1 MIDKRVPRVYN
12 GDLDARLSKS
22 NELVDAY
29 NIQIG
34 TDYDADNAPN
44 AAGPMQ
50 TGDAGII
57 KPAVGNVATNDGP
70 LNEGDIT
77 GLFDNNPNVTGR
89 RVIGQVNDNR
99 TGIVYFFVY
108 SQDPLEQGV
117 YAVNNGRQ
125 DRVHTSQQYRFPGN
139 GFVDAEVVHVS
150 DGAGGFRPILYFTDN
165 ENEPR
170 SLDVLDV
177 YNPATGAGTVEN
189 ETTMFVLDRINACP
203 KTPIHPITFDWAN
216 NPLRLVSEFRGTKG
230 LQFAYQCIYRSG
242 EVSAPSTYSQIA
254 IPPAYLQQGSSTT
267 IDVDYFNT
275 LRLYV
280 PQFAAANPGQ
290 YVENYTNH
298 VEEIK
303 LLVREGTAGAW
314 LEITNI
320 PAQSGFE
327 IGAALPQ
334 GIPEQAQFGPYYDYT
349 HSEVLSG
356 FPAAE
361 QFKQYDSMPRIAET
375 LAVVENRLM
384 FGNYVENYDEPEL
397 LAGIVASYRE
407 RPNDFVEIGVNITS
421 RVLPVAPGAPTIDAS
436 TYLNDR
442 LRPLTT
448 AEGVFNK
455 KAGFEVRLTDIPE
468 SIPAGTTLNFSMSF
482 NPAEDIHL
490 YDSTY
495 SYHGGRVCG
504 LGEFDPGAPAP
515 NGEAAVQ
522 NTIFPNWLNVNNNGW
537 SGIPYGGVNPGVF
550 SEVNQAAWVTTDGPE
565 AGTQVDVVVG
575 CSAATPYVIKGEQI
589 TFSMVLNVA
598 VDISENVSQVLLDA
612 IGRALTGQ
620 QPTEDE
626 SINFIGTP
634 NITPAYTYSYNLP
647 EPVEDT
653 ESDLFGYRVLNTG
666 GATGDNKE
674 HNNLASKIV
683 PVFSKSISDSLI
695 DGSGSDDFNPCGY
708 FFVQQAYVQY
718 SLSRRPDVD
727 SLALEDSAFFFLEID
742 DHQILEQFTCIPR
755 FQHVLEPP
763 TSWVLITPEQMQADA
778 LPNTPDFYGVTGFD
792 GVYFLPEQNPGAIG
806 IQNGLITSGTQIISD
821 GKRQNLNRAL
831 GYLNLNINPL
841 KSSSELSILDGEG
854 GVRNRRNS
862 NRLITPVP
870 TTTVGAGVT
879 VNWVDDTFVNALET
893 FFGPTFLN
901 MSTGLLNDKPYPS
914 GVMVMGTT
922 VTESSAVFGGA
933 IAVNFLGQ
941 ETGESFLLQY
951 TKQQTKTFFPMF
963 DLPQGGFFNGGG
975 TVGFQPMFETSLTQA
990 ATISQFELPTYALFI
1005 SENEAVGVYRSFKTS
1020 ANHNFGIV
1028 YYDERGR
1035 PGDVNTIPSVYVGG
1049 YSNEE
1054 RDAQLQGRV
1063 EIQINIASAPPAWA
1077 HKYQVVYAGNNTYS
1091 SFRQFITGG
1100 AFVASVEGSE
1110 ERNIYVSLN
1119 YLQDSHLSY
1128 TQAFGAVNVDGSK
1141 QMYTYQPGDI
1151 LRVISYFTNETER
1164 VYPVN
1169 YTFEVVDQ
1177 VDLTKDYEFN
1187 PLANEDEQDT
1197 TVDLVRTGQF
1207 VVLRDNP
1214 LAANFSASAIL
1225 SGSNGPDSNTHGW
1238 NERCLVEI
1246 VRPANITDEEERPYF
1261 EIGRAYHVGQAI
1273 DGTYYHEV
1281 PQIVL
1286 TEGDVYWR
1294 RVPQNI
1300 ATYDEDTQSFPNL
1313 YVDEESQSRFR
1324 DYYLETE
1331 TFTDKYPLA
1340 DWKGYGKPHFVKNTQ
1355 EVRRFASITYSDLND
1370 YSTTRL
1376 SYSSFNHTTAP
1387 FRDFP
1392 NTAGNINRLLTYPS
1406 GLFCVQ
1412 EDEASIIPVQRSLI
1426 QDAAGA
1432 DTLVTST
1439 KILGTQKVL
1448 PGGSGCDNNPESVL
1462 RVGNHVYWANKA
1474 MYEVYKF
1481 NPQNGIQVISQKG
1494 TASRFNT
1501 YFALVNQAADNL
1513 SRVPTGYDPLNDEFL
1528 ITIGIE
1534 GFTPP
1539 IGAVYNQPFVNTSVE
1554 FFSDPDGVLPDVPDI
1569 FVPDGDGAPP
1579 DDGPFPDVPGFGEDI
1594 KDQSLYNDLIDILNV
1609 IEQEDIVKGERDKN
1623 KSGAEA
1629 LANIILTSQ
1638 FGIDGWA
1645 DAFADISTGISQQ
1658 PTEYTGGW
1666 VLPEANFPGITQA
1679 IADFTTGG
1687 INLVQQGGIFPFGI
1701 TVSGNSAITGVYGLG
1716 QQFNIQAIYTTNTN
1730 TIGLGENPEYAGVH
1744 VTIDADANTMKVEI
1758 PDVTVAAWNTGDFA
1772 GGSSSNA
1779 TINTA
1784 LAVAESV
1791 GFNNDAAFFVATGA
1805 DYSNILDTTTGL
1817 PLTVPE
1823 IMGNLPLDGPPFII
1837 TSAAASFVEYLG
1849 AMCAWFLDQQN
1860 IATVNVDLEIANFG
1874 KRVDEAVV
1882 DINERL
1888 SLLRAGTTNTVI
1900 LAVADQLQIAIDQL
1914 DVLNT
1919 DVLSWNATG
1928 VMDPPNFIGSQVS
1941 VDPVIG
1947 LYSNLNGPSG
1957 LNDLGYTDIV
1967 NAFTPVLAA
1976 AAQIDGYIDIL
1987 TTPSNQTAGA
1997 RIQQD
2002 LQAVNDAVD
2011 TLIDQISIASD
2022 APPQAAL
2029 TAGVTDSVFSAGA
2042 YSLIPSLSTQFPT
2055 IRNRVVYAGQNFQIA
2070 AEDIVDINIITEPLN
2085 FLLED
2090 LTTELTNTNEALV
2103 DPSTLSFAQ
2112 LTELINAKLTA
2123 TGVGGLVTDSYTPVQ
2138 LATTIVRPTDI
2149 NFDGATTTAD
2159 LLNFLVYFGDPN
2171 DQDEINTL
2179 AAS

>member
-22 NELVDAY
+22 NELIDAY

-44 AAGPMQ
+44 AAGPMA
-50 TGDAGII
+50 TGDAGVI
-57 KPAVGNVATNDGP
+57 KPAIGNVGTVDGP

-77 GLFDNNPNVTGR
+77 GLFDDNPTVTGR

-108 SQDPLEQGV
+108 SQVATEQGV

-165 ENEPR
+165 VNEPR
-170 SLDVLDV
+170 SLDILDV
-177 YNPATGAGTVEN
+177 YNPATGDGTVEN
-189 ETTMFVLDRINACP
+189 DTTIFTLDRINACP
-203 KTPIHPITFDWAN
+203 KTPIHPITFEWAN
-216 NPLRLVSEFRGTKG
+216 NPTRLVSEFRGTKG

-298 VEEIK
+298 VEEVK
-303 LLVREGTAGAW
+303 LLVREGSAGAW

-334 GIPEQAQFGPYYDYT
+334 GIPEQAAFGPYYDYT
-349 HSEVLSG
+349 HAEVLSG

-384 FGNYVENYDEPEL
+384 FGNYVENYDEPNL
-397 LAGIVASYRE
+397 LAGAVASYRE

-421 RVLPVAPGAPTIDAS
+421 RVLPVAPGAPTLGAS
-436 TYLNDR
+436 AFLDDR
-442 LRPLTT
+442 LSPL
-448 AEGVFNK
+448 ASADEVFNK
-455 KAGFEVRLTDIPE
+455 KAGFEIRLTDVPE

-504 LGEFDPGAPAP
+504 LGAFDPAGPAP
-515 NGEAAVQ
+515 NGEAPVR
-522 NTIFPNWLNVNNNGW
+522 NTIFPNWTNVNNDGW

-550 SEVNQAAWVTTDGPE
+550 SEVQQAVWITTDGPE
-565 AGTQVDVVVG
+565 AGTQQDVVVG

-598 VDISENVSQVLLDA
+598 VDIAANASQILLDA

-620 QPTEDE
+620 APTLDG

-634 NITPAYTYSYNLP
+634 NITPAYTYSYDLP
-647 EPVEDT
+647 EPITDT

-666 GATGDNKE
+666 GATGNNRE

-683 PVFSKSISDSLI
+683 PVFSKTISDSLI
-695 DGSGSDDFNPCGY
+695 SGAGSDDVNPCGY

-718 SLSRRPDVD
+718 SLSRRPDID

-742 DHQILEQFTCIPR
+742 DHQVLQQFTCIPR

-763 TSWVLITPEQMQADA
+763 TSWVMLTPEQMQADA

-792 GVYFLPEQNPGAIG
+792 NVYFLPQQNPGSVG
-806 IQNGLITSGTQIISD
+806 VQNGLVTSGTELISD
-821 GKRQNLNRAL
+821 GKKQNLNRAL
-831 GYLNLNINPL
+831 GYLNMNINPL
-841 KSSSELSILDGEG
+841 RSSSELSILDGEG

-862 NRLITPVP
+862 NRSVTPVP
-870 TTTVGAGVT
+870 TTTIGAGIT
-879 VNWVDDTFVNALET
+879 VDWTNDTFTNALET

-901 MSTGLLNDKPYPS
+901 MSIGLLNDKPYPS
-914 GVMVMGTT
+914 GVIVMGTT
-922 VTESSAVFGGA
+922 ITDFNAVFEGTAA
-933 IAVNFLGQ
+933 INDLGQ
-941 ETGESFLLQY
+941 EIGDPFLVQY
-951 TKQQTKTFFPMF
+951 TKQQTRTFFPMF

-975 TVGFQPMFETSLTQA
+975 VVGFQPVFETSLTQA

-1005 SENEAVGVYRSFKTS
+1005 SENEAVGVYRSFKSS

-1054 RDAQLQGRV
+1054 RDSQLQGRV

-1128 TQAFGAVNVDGSK
+1128 AQAFGAVNIDGSK

-1214 LAANFSASAIL
+1214 LAANFSASAVL
-1225 SGSNGPDSNTHGW
+1225 SGSNGANSNTHGW

-1246 VRPANITDEEERPYF
+1246 VRPSNITEEEERPYY
-1261 EIGRAYHVGQAI
+1261 EIGRAYHVGRSI

-1313 YVDEESQSRFR
+1313 YVDEDSQSRFR

-1340 DWKGYGKPHFVKNTQ
+1340 DWKGYGKPHFVKNSQ

-1513 SRVPTGYDPLNDEFL
+1513 SRIPTGYDPLNDEFL

-1539 IGAVYNQPFVNTSVE
+1539 IGEVYDQPFVNVGIE
-1554 FFSDPDGVLPDVPDI
+1554 FFSDPDGVIPTVPDI
-1569 FVPDGDGAPP
+1569 FVPDPGDGGPP

-1623 KSGAEA
+1623 KLGAEA
-1629 LANIILTSQ
+1629 LAEIIINSSLS
-1638 FGIDGWA
+1638 IDQWA
-1645 DAFADISTGISQQ
+1645 APFSNLSTGIAKQ
-1658 PTEYTGGW
+1658 PTDYTGGW

-1679 IADFTTGG
+1679 IDDFTAGG
-1687 INLVQQGGIFPFGI
+1687 INLVQQGGTFPFNA
-1701 TVSGNSAITGVYGLG
+1701 TFSGNSAVTGVYGLG
-1716 QQFNIQAIYTTNTN
+1716 ETFYIQAVYTANS
-1730 TIGLGENPEYAGVH
+1730 IAVSVGDNPEYAGVH
-1744 VTIDADANTMKVEI
+1744 VTIDGDSNTMKVEI
-1758 PDVTVAAWNTGDFA
+1758 SDATLTAWNTGDFS
-1772 GGSSSNA
+1772 GGSDVNA
-1779 TINTA
+1779 VINTA

-1791 GFNNDAAFFVATGA
+1791 GYNNAASFYVATGA
-1805 DYSNILDTTTGL
+1805 DYSNILDPATGL
-1817 PLTVPE
+1817 PLTVTE
-1823 IMGNLPLDGPPFII
+1823 IMGDLPLTGPPY
-1837 TSAAASFVEYLG
+1837 TSYGSAASFIEYLG
-1849 AMCAWFLDQQN
+1849 AMCAWFNDQANVSGTN
-1860 IATVNVDLEIANFG
+1860 IDVELANFG

-1888 SLLRAGTTNTVI
+1888 ALLRAGTTNTVI

-1919 DVLSWNATG
+1919 DVLSWNPTG
-1928 VMDPPNFIGSQVS
+1928 AVDIPPFLSPSIT
-1941 VDPVIG
+1941 VDPIIG
-1947 LYSNLNGPSG
+1947 LYSNLNGPQG
-1957 LNDLGYTDIV
+1957 NANLTYADIV

-1987 TTPSNQTAGA
+1987 VTPTLTTAGA
-1997 RIQQD
+1997 RVQQD
-2002 LQAVNDAVD
+2002 LQAVNAAVD

-2029 TAGVTDSVFSAGA
+2029 TAGIADSVFTAGA

-2070 AEDIVDINIITEPLN
+2070 QEDLVDINVITEPLN

-2090 LTTELTNTNEALV
+2090 ITGTSV
-2103 DPSTLSFAQ
+2103 DPNTLSFAQ
-2112 LTELINAKLTA
+2112 LTELINAKLAASGNTS
-2123 TGVGGLVTDSYTPVQ
+2123 VYSPNS
-2138 LATTIVRPTDI
+2138 LATLLVSPTDL
-2149 NFDGATTTAD
+2149 NLDGATTTAD
-2159 LLNFLVYFGDPN
+2159 LLEFLIYFGDAN
-2171 DQDEINTL
+2171 DEADINTI

>member
-44 AAGPMQ
+44 AAGAMA
-50 TGDAGII
+50 TGDAGVI
-57 KPAVGNVATNDGP
+57 KPAIGNAATNDGP
-70 LNEGDIT
+70 LNDGDIT
-77 GLFDNNPNVTGR
+77 GLFDDNPNVTGR

-108 SQDPLEQGV
+108 SQVSTEQGV

-150 DGAGGFRPILYFTDN
+150 DGAGNFRPILYFTDN
-165 ENEPR
+165 VNEPR
-170 SLDVLDV
+170 SLDILDV
-177 YNPATGAGTVEN
+177 YNPATGEGTVEN

-216 NPLRLVSEFRGTKG
+216 NPTRLVSEFRGTKG

-242 EVSAPSTYSQIA
+242 EVTAPSTFSQIA

-275 LRLYV
+275 LRLYI
-280 PQFAAANPGQ
+280 PRLAAANPGQ
-290 YVENYTNH
+290 YVENYTEH

-303 LLVREGTAGAW
+303 LLVREGTTGAW

-320 PAQSGFE
+320 PAQNGFE
-327 IGAALPQ
+327 PGDELPL
-334 GIPEQAQFGPYYDYT
+334 GTPEQAALGPVYDYT
-349 HSEVLSG
+349 HAEVLSG

-361 QFKQYDSMPRIAET
+361 QFKQYDSLPRMAET

-384 FGNYVENYDEPEL
+384 FGNYVENYDEPNL
-397 LAGIVASYRE
+397 IAAAIPSYRE

-421 RVLPVAPGAPTIDAS
+421 RVLPVAPGFPTLDAS
-436 TYLNDR
+436 AFLNDR
-442 LRPLTT
+442 LRPTATT
-448 AEGVFNK
+448 EGVLNK
-455 KAGFEVRLTDIPE
+455 KAGFEVRLTDVPD

-490 YDSTY
+490 YDSSN

-504 LGEFDPGAPAP
+504 LDDEFDPQNPAP
-515 NGEAAVQ
+515 NGRAPIG
-522 NTIFPNWLNVNNNGW
+522 NTILPAWTNVYNDQW

-550 SEVNQAAWVTTDGPE
+550 SEAQQAVWVTTDGPE
-565 AGTQVDVVVG
+565 AGTQEDVVVG

-598 VDISENVSQVLLDA
+598 VDIAANTSQVLLDA

-620 QPTEDE
+620 QPTEDG

-634 NITPAYTYSYNLP
+634 NITPAYTYSYDLP
-647 EPVEDT
+647 EPVTDT

-666 GATGDNKE
+666 GATGSNRE

-683 PVFSKSISDSLI
+683 PVFSKTISDGLS
-695 DGSGSDDFNPCGY
+695 DGSGADDVNPCGY
-708 FFVQQAYVQY
+708 FFVQQAYVQF
-718 SLSRRPDVD
+718 SLSRRPDID
-727 SLALEDSAFFFLEID
+727 FLALEDSAFFFLEID
-742 DHQILEQFTCIPR
+742 DHQVLQQFTCIPR

-763 TSWVLITPEQMQADA
+763 TSWVMLTPEQMQSDA

-792 GVYFLPEQNPGAIG
+792 DVYFLPQQNPGAIG
-806 IQNGLITSGTQIISD
+806 IQNGLVTSGTELISD
-821 GKRQNLNRAL
+821 GKKRNLNRSL
-831 GYLNLNINPL
+831 GYLDMNINPL
-841 KSSSELSILDGEG
+841 RSSSELSILDGEG

-862 NRLITPVP
+862 NRDVSPVP
-870 TTTVGAGVT
+870 TTTIGAGIT
-879 VNWVDDTFVNALET
+879 VDWTNDSFTNALET

-901 MSTGLLNDKPYPS
+901 MSTGLLNDKPYPN
-914 GVMVMGTT
+914 GAIVMGTT
-922 VTESSAVFGGA
+922 VTDYNAVFEGTAA
-933 IAVNFLGQ
+933 INDLGQ
-941 ETGESFLLQY
+941 EIGDPFLVQY
-951 TKQQTKTFFPMF
+951 TKQQTRTFFPMF
-963 DLPQGGFFNGGG
+963 DLPQGGFFAGGG
-975 TVGFQPMFETSLTQA
+975 ANGFHPMFEVSLTQA
-990 ATISQFELPTYALFI
+990 STISQFELPTYALFI

-1020 ANHNFGIV
+1020 ANHNFGVV

-1063 EIQINIASAPPAWA
+1063 EIQINLVSAPPAWA
-1077 HKYQVVYAGNNTYS
+1077 HKYQIVYAGNNTYS

-1128 TQAFGAVNVDGSK
+1128 TQAFGAVNVDGTK

-1246 VRPANITDEEERPYF
+1246 VRPANITEEEERPYF

-1281 PQIVL
+1281 PQVVL

-1313 YVDEESQSRFR
+1313 YVDEDSQSRFR

-1340 DWKGYGKPHFVKNTQ
+1340 NWKGYGKPHFVKNTQ

-1392 NTAGNINRLLTYPS
+1392 NTAGNINRLLAYPS

-1513 SRVPTGYDPLNDEFL
+1513 SRIPTGYDPLNDEFL

-1534 GFTPP
+1534 GLTPP
-1539 IGAVYNQPFVNTSVE
+1539 IGAVYRQPYVNTINE
-1554 FFSDPDGVLPDVPDI
+1554 FFSDPDGVVPTVPDI
-1569 FVPDGDGAPP
+1569 FVPDGDGGTP

-1623 KSGAEA
+1623 KLGAEA
-1629 LANIILTSQ
+1629 LANVILTSQ
-1638 FGIDGWA
+1638 FGVDGWA
-1645 DAFADISTGISQQ
+1645 DAFADFSTGISQQ

-1666 VLPEANFPGITQA
+1666 VLPEANFPGITAA

-1687 INLVQQGGIFPFGI
+1687 INLVQQGGTFPFGI

-1716 QQFNIQAIYTTNTN
+1716 QTFQIQAIYFTNTDS
-1730 TIGLGENPEYAGVH
+1730 IGLGDNPEYAGVH
-1744 VTIDADANTMKVEI
+1744 VTIDAENNTMKVEI
-1758 PDVTVAAWNTGDFA
+1758 PDATLAAWNSGDFS

-1779 TINTA
+1779 TINTS

-1805 DYSNILDTTTGL
+1805 DYSNILDSATGL

-1823 IMGNLPLDGPPFII
+1823 IMGDLPLTGPPFLVA
-1837 TSAAASFVEYLG
+1837 SASASFVEYLG
-1849 AMCAWFLDQQN
+1849 AMCAWFSDQQN
-1860 IATVNVDLEIANFG
+1860 IATVNVDLELANFG

-1882 DINERL
+1882 DITERL

-1919 DVLSWNATG
+1919 DVLSWNSTANLA
-1928 VMDPPNFIGSQVS
+1928 PPTFIGSQIS

-1957 LNDLGYTDIV
+1957 INDLSYTDIV

-1987 TTPSNQTAGA
+1987 VTPTLTTAGA
-1997 RIQQD
+1997 RVQQD
-2002 LQAVNDAVD
+2002 LAAVNAAVD

-2029 TAGVTDSVFSAGA
+2029 TAGITDSVFSAGA

-2055 IRNRVVYAGQNFQIA
+2055 IRNRVVYAGDNFQIA
-2070 AEDIVDINIITEPLN
+2070 PEDIVDINIITEPLN

-2090 LTTELTNTNEALV
+2090 LTTELQNTNESLV
-2103 DPSTLSFAQ
+2103 DPAELTWAA
-2112 LTELINAKLTA
+2112 LTELINAKLDA
-2123 TGVGGLVTDSYTPVQ
+2123 SGVGGTFTPLS
-2138 LATTIVRPTDI
+2138 LANKFVSPTDL
-2149 NFDGATTTAD
+2149 NQDGATTTAD
-2159 LLNFLVYFGDPN
+2159 LLQFLIAFGDPN
-2171 DQDEINTL
+2171 DTALATTL
-2179 AAS
+2179 SES